1 MMARTSRVDARA
13 GNYWPTP
20 EQELLLRAALLPGPV
35 AVAAWNEVRSR
46 VDLDTIDPGSQR
58 LLPLLYWNLSRLG
71 VDDPWLPRLKG
82 NYRYAWSRNQMLF
95 HHAGALLGALAQSE
109 IPTIVL
115 KGAAVVLSHYGGNP
129 GLRPMHDFDIL
140 VPTARAEQACDVLQ
154 RAGWSPVHA
163 ITPSFLR
170 IKHAGLFQDRDGR
183 HCDLHWHVFEE
194 CCQPG
199 DDDELWGAAAEIDFY
214 GAPTRVLLASDQLL
228 HVCAHGAKWT
238 REPPIRW
245 IADATRILQTG
256 GIDWRRLTAQAVK
269 RRYIVRMREALGFL
283 RARMSAAVPDSVLE
297 TLSAQPA
304 TRLERFEAAVL
315 RREHK
320 LLGQLPLYWCHH
332 RRARPGGLL
341 ATVLTFPVHLQ
352 HAWGLPRLSEV
363 PRGALRRMMR
373 RMRSALP

>member
-1 MMARTSRVDARA
+1 MGPTSLVDARA
-13 GNYWPTP
+13 GNYWPTL

-35 AVAAWNEVRSR
+35 AVAAWNEVRPK
-46 VDLDTIDPGSQR
+46 VDLDRIDPVSQR
-58 LLPLLYWNLSRLG
+58 LLPLLYRNLCRLH

-82 NYRYAWSRNQMLF
+82 IYRYAWSRNQMLF
-95 HHAGALLGALAQSE
+95 HHARALLGALAQNE
-109 IPTIVL
+109 IPTLVL
-115 KGAAVVLSHYGGNP
+115 KGAAVVLSHYGSDP

-140 VPTARAEQACDVLQ
+140 VPTARAEQARDVLQ
-154 RAGWSPVHA
+154 GAGWSPVYA

-199 DDDELWGAAAEIDFY
+199 DDDELWEAAVQVDFY
-214 GAPTRVLLASDQLL
+214 GTPTRVLSVSDQLL

-238 REPPIRW
+238 WEPPIRW
-245 IADATRILQTG
+245 IADATLILQTG

-269 RRYIVRMREALGFL
+269 RHFIMRMRETLGFL

-297 TLSAQPA
+297 ALSAQPT
-304 TRLERFEAAVL
+304 TRLERFEARVL
-315 RREHK
+315 RRQHK
-320 LLGQLPLYWCHH
+320 VLGQLPLYWCHH
-332 RRARPGGLL
+332 QRARRGGLL
-341 ATVLTFPVHLQ
+341 STALTFPVHLQ
-352 HAWGLPRLSEV
+352 HAWGLPHLSEV

-373 RMRSALP
+373 RMRSDLP